1 MIYVI
6 SEKTLRSKDFTS
18 NFRDILYENGCNY
31 KSYRLGYKFAFIL
44 FLVLLTNQKQES
56 GFQQVDVFVIRM
68 VFLFLFIA
76 NRALLQSHPE
86 FNRNL

>member
-31 KSYRLGYKFAFIL
+31 NSYRLGYKFAFIL

-56 GFQQVDVFVIRM
+56 GFQQVGILETRSVSPFC
-68 VFLFLFIA
+68 L
-76 NRALLQSHPE
+76 
-86 FNRNL
+86 